1 MSTFRTLL
9 VGAALAWTA
18 AVHAFPTKPVRIVV
32 GFPAGGPLDQHARL
46 LTDKLQAVL
55 GQPVVVDYKAGA
67 GGTVG
72 AQDVMKAPPDGH
84 TLMLANT
91 GVMVINPA
99 LYSRLPYAT
108 LKDFT
113 PIARTAMQP
122 LALLVNPNVPAKNLQ
137 EFMAYAK
144 SKPGQINYGSAGNG
158 GISHLVPEMF
168 KTATGLFM
176 VHIPYRG
183 SAPAFTDLMGGQVQF
198 MAESIPQA
206 AAYHKQGKVRALAV
220 TSRERNPALPEVP
233 TVIESGLKGFE
244 VVGFY
249 GFLAPA
255 GTPKDVVAKLS
266 DAFGQVMQSPEVKSR
281 MVSQGAD
288 PAFLGADDFAK
299 FLASEMPRW
308 ADAVKKSG
316 AKLRMPMSFTW
327 ATRAASH
334 SAWLHTMATQ
344 PRRRAVSRHPSHSV
358 SSSRARGMCAAVAC
372 APASASGLKD
382 ENSGGTAWPCHSRA
396 AVSPTTRPVVSSCP
410 GVGLISMFRK

>member
-1 MSTFRTLL
+1 M
-9 VGAALAWTA
+9 
-18 AVHAFPTKPVRIVV
+18 I

-55 GQPVVVDYKAGA
+55 GQPVVVDYKSGA

-99 LYSRLPYAT
+99 LYRRLPYQT

-122 LALLVNPNVPAKNLQ
+122 LALLVNPKLPAQTLP
-137 EFMAYAK
+137 EFIQYARA
-144 SKPGQINYGSAGNG
+144 KPGQVNFGSAGNG

-183 SAPAFTDLMGGQVQF
+183 SAPAFTDLMAGQVQF

-220 TSRERNPALPEVP
+220 TSRQRNPALPDVP
-233 TVIESGLKGFE
+233 TAIERAQGLRGGGLLRFSRAGRHAQGRGRQAERCVRPGAAIARGARAHGVAGRRSGLPGRGCLRGLPRHRDAALGHGRGA
-244 VVGFY
+244 VGRE
-249 GFLAPA
+249 A
-255 GTPKDVVAKLS
+255 GLRHS
-266 DAFGQVMQSPEVKSR
+266 SPI
-281 MVSQGAD
+281 
-288 PAFLGADDFAK
+288 
-299 FLASEMPRW
+299 
-308 ADAVKKSG
+308 
-316 AKLRMPMSFTW
+316 
-327 ATRAASH
+327 
-334 SAWLHTMATQ
+334 
-344 PRRRAVSRHPSHSV
+344 
-358 SSSRARGMCAAVAC
+358 
-372 APASASGLKD
+372 GLQRIF
-382 ENSGGTAWPCHSRA
+382 H
-396 AVSPTTRPVVSSCP
+396 
-410 GVGLISMFRK
+410 

>member
-1 MSTFRTLL
+1 MRLRNCL
-9 VGAALAWTA
+9 AAAALACLSLA
-18 AVHAFPTKPVRIVV
+18 AAAQGFPTKPIRVV
-32 GFPAGGPLDQHARL
+32 IGFPAGGPLDQHARL
-46 LTDKLQAVL
+46 LTDKLQSVL

-72 AQDVMKAPPDGH
+72 AQEVMKAPADGH

-99 LYSRLPYAT
+99 LYSRLPYST

-122 LALLVNPNVPAKNLQ
+122 LALLVNPGVPAKNLQ

-144 SKPGQINYGSAGNG
+144 ARPGQVNFGSAGNG

-168 KTATGLFM
+168 KSATGLYM

-206 AAYHKQGKVRALAV
+206 ATYHKQGKVRALAV
-220 TSRERNPALPEVP
+220 TSRERNPALPDVP
-233 TVIESGLKGFE
+233 TVIESGIKGFE

-255 GTPKDVVAKLS
+255 GMPKEVVAKLS
-266 DAFGQVMQSPEVKSR
+266 DAFGQVMQSPEVKNR

-288 PAFLGADDFAK
+288 PAYLGSEDFAK
-299 FLASEMPRW
+299 FLAAETPRW

-316 AKLRMPMSFTW
+316 AKL
-327 ATRAASH
+327 
-334 SAWLHTMATQ
+334 
-344 PRRRAVSRHPSHSV
+344 
-358 SSSRARGMCAAVAC
+358 
-372 APASASGLKD
+372 D
-382 ENSGGTAWPCHSRA
+382 
-396 AVSPTTRPVVSSCP
+396 
-410 GVGLISMFRK
+410 

>member
-1 MSTFRTLL
+1 MHPLLRTLL
-9 VGAALAWTA
+9 ACATLAVSATA
-18 AVHAFPTKPVRIVV
+18 SAFPTKPVRIVV

-46 LTDKLQAVL
+46 LSDRLQAVL
-55 GQPVVVDYKAGA
+55 GQPVLVEYKAGA

-72 AQDVMKAPPDGH
+72 AQEVMKAAPDGH

-99 LYSRLPYAT
+99 LYSKLPYAT

-122 LALLVNPNVPAKNLQ
+122 LALLVNPKVPANTLK
-137 EFMAYAK
+137 EFIDYARTR
-144 SKPGQINYGSAGNG
+144 PGQVNYGSAGNG

-220 TSRERNPALPEVP
+220 TSRERNPALPDTP

-266 DAFGQVMQSPEVKSR
+266 DAFRQVLTTPDIRNR
-281 MVSQGAD
+281 MITQGAD

-299 FLASEMPRW
+299 FLSSEMPRW

-316 AKLRMPMSFTW
+316 AKL
-327 ATRAASH
+327 
-334 SAWLHTMATQ
+334 
-344 PRRRAVSRHPSHSV
+344 
-358 SSSRARGMCAAVAC
+358 
-372 APASASGLKD
+372 D
-382 ENSGGTAWPCHSRA
+382 
-396 AVSPTTRPVVSSCP
+396 
-410 GVGLISMFRK
+410 